1 MPLHSLSS
9 LLPSH
14 ALLYP
19 TATTSPPRDRRLQP
33 AATLAAITGRAH
45 RWSRPSLAAPVILDP
60 TSVCNNEGSLPPLQR
75 SIPPTCAAT
84 KGSLPP
90 LQHTVP
96 CAAAISPFL
105 PYETADAPYT
115 VVGHTS
121 FSCINNDTILSSPQS
136 QQPASIV
143 ATISALL
150 SLSAA
155 SSVVLAALSRCHIP
169 LMPLLS
175 SAPAAQAAVA
185 VAVLFLCQPRC
196 CLPRLCRQSCE
207 QDRPGRASPA
217 ASPPLHRCHRRA
229 PPLCLIVTGSD
240 LRPTVPSC
248 PNNALLLLPQPLL
261 ADYLIAALSSSP
273 TAAPLAIFYSNS
285 LKEKKRR
292 NESEK
297 EKKTKGINAASCSP
311 HFQSPREILLSATAA
326 RQHRHLLPRQS
337 TPTLSVLHSAV
348 KRQLMLHPFC
358 CVCPRARPLSHACTH
373 LLNHAYMTAKS
384 TVVRPSLWLTT

>member
-45 RWSRPSLAAPVILDP
+45 RWSRPSLVAPVILDP

-90 LQHTVP
+90 LQRTVP

-136 QQPASIV
+136 QQPASIA

-285 LKEKKRR
+285 LKEKKKDETKVRKKRR
-292 NESEK
+292 RR
-297 EKKTKGINAASCSP
+297 ASMP
-311 HFQSPREILLSATAA
+311 HLALLTFSHPARSFYPLPLLGSTDTFFLGSRPRLYQFSTLLSNDN
-326 RQHRHLLPRQS
+326 LCS
-337 TPTLSVLHSAV
+337 ILSVAYAPCQTSS
-348 KRQLMLHPFC
+348 QSCLHPPSQPC
-358 CVCPRARPLSHACTH
+358 LHDRRSQLLSDLHCG
-373 LLNHAYMTAKS
+373 
-384 TVVRPSLWLTT
+384 